1 MEKFNKEKATKL
13 SVLSAQSIELL
24 NLVQPLVPRTKHEPT
39 NMSYGLGPSGVD
51 IRLDQDIELPP
62 GGFCLASS
70 IEKFNLP
77 NFIVGICHDKSTLAR
92 RGLSVFNT
100 VLEPGWLGYL
110 TLELSNRGNEL
121 IVLSRE
127 SPIAQIIF
135 HKLDEPT
142 RQPYEKDAKYQNQS
156 RGPVRAR

>member
-1 MEKFNKEKATKL
+1 MNSEQIKKM

-24 NLVQPLVPRTKHEPT
+24 NLVQPLCPRTKHIET
-39 NMSYGLGPSGVD
+39 NMSYGLSAAGVD

-100 VLEPGWLGYL
+100 VLEPGWFGYL

-121 IVLSRE
+121 IILSRE

-142 RQPYEKDAKYQNQS
+142 RQPYEKDGKYQGQQ
-156 RGPVRAR
+156 RGPVSAR